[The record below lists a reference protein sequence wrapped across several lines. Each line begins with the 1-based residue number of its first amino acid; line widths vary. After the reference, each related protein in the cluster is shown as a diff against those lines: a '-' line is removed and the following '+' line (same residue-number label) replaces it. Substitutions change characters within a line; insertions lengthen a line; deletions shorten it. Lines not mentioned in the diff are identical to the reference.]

1 MLFNIFISDI
11 DDGTECALSNFV
23 ENTKLSG
30 ATDTVEERNV
40 FQRKSGTH
48 EPNKVQQD
56 QEQGDIAES
65 SKSQVCIQTGRR
77 IH

>member
-30 ATDTVEERNV
+30 ATDTVER
-40 FQRKSGTH
+40 R
-48 EPNKVQQD
+48 D
-56 QEQGDIAES
+56 AILGDLCTLE
-65 SKSQVCIQTGRR
+65 K
-77 IH
+77 